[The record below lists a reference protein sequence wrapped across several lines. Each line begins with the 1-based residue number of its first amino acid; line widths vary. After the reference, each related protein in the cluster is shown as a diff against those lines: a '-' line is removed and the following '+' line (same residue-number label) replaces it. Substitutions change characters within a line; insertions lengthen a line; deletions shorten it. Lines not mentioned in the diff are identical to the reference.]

1 MAKGKPL
8 QFPDP
13 SEVTDGNPCVLRSN
27 EVMVA
32 IYNQEH
38 GTSAKN
44 LSASVRE
51 WIEDEA
57 KKKGWKRVMFPLHY
71 PSRSAISACVFEKK

>member
-1 MAKGKPL
+1 MAKTL

-13 SEVTDGNPCVLRSN
+13 SEVNDDHPCVLRSN

-38 GTSAKN
+38 DSDAKN
-44 LSASVRE
+44 LSAKVQE
-51 WIEDEA
+51 WIVSA
-57 KKKGWKRVMFPLHY
+57 ARSRGWKRVMFPLQY
-71 PSRSAISACVFEKK
+71 PSKTLIAGCVFEKK